1 MDRSSVT
8 SAAGAIGSAQDV
20 AQAWSAGDLPTVGKG
35 AVDDGPFHSVEAIRH
50 VADDR
55 DRIAKGLNDIVVRR
69 LFAAGLD
76 LETALGLIGPH
87 LAADRIHHAIAEL
100 DQAIMDIRDTI
111 FNRAS

>member
-1 MDRSSVT
+1 
-8 SAAGAIGSAQDV
+8 
-20 AQAWSAGDLPTVGKG
+20 
-35 AVDDGPFHSVEAIRH
+35 
-50 VADDR
+50 
-55 DRIAKGLNDIVVRR
+55 VVRR